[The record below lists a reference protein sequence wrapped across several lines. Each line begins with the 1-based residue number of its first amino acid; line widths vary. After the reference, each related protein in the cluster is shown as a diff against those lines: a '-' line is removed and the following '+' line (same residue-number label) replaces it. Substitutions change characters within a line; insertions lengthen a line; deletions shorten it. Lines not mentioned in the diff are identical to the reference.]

1 MTSHELLMNHM
12 ASVNSTTSSFGGPQT
27 ATKTDELLKMARL
40 RRKTTSNGNEDLGT
54 FSDRDGVFSKIL
66 PVNFGFDGP
75 A

>member
-40 RRKTTSNGNEDLGT
+40 RRKTTSNGNEDLG
-54 FSDRDGVFSKIL
+54 
-66 PVNFGFDGP
+66 N
-75 A
+75 